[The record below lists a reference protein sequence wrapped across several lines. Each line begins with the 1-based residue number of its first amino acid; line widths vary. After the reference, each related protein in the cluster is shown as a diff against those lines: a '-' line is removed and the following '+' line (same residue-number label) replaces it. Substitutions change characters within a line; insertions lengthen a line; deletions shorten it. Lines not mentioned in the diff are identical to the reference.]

1 MQATLMVNHILL
13 IMVDILFGEIVEVVV
28 GAQFGGLSLLLNNIA
43 NGFLNIILLF
53 NLKSN
58 GQDAQEFQIIIMMG
72 VQNGVMID
80 VWLKQPQFVHFFRY
94 KVAQVVQNI
103 QELAHYIMLPYYRVH
118 HPPMFMM
125 HTQCQAKYRRQ
136 LHLLHVLIRKPMA
149 ATRW

>member
-43 NGFLNIILLF
+43 NGFLNIKLLF

-72 VQNGVMID
+72 MYQMRIIL
-80 VWLKQPQFVHFFRY
+80 LKMMMNFSMVCQ
-94 KVAQVVQNI
+94 QVNTI
-103 QELAHYIMLPYYRVH
+103 FHY
-118 HPPMFMM
+118 
-125 HTQCQAKYRRQ
+125 
-136 LHLLHVLIRKPMA
+136 
-149 ATRW
+149 